1 MCVCVCEC
9 ECVCV
14 CVCGRACVRACVSAC
29 VRACLRACA
38 PACVRALNLRDLLE
52 VMPNDAVLPKLL
64 REDFAWGSDPS
75 HRPHK
80 PLPTPDSASFSAH
93 TVSRLGP
100 FTRSLH
106 PEKLHQSISVV
117 VQTTCLP
124 GSDWLAPKLGY
135 IRSRSLGMG
144 WEGALVVVWPP
155 EDVPERATK
164 SRLNSKRR
172 VHEFDFVCEVATST
186 CISRCCS
193 SAGIAAHRGV
203 NVGSLGHDSSVVVLL
218 GCRRR

>member
-1 MCVCVCEC
+1 MQCCRNCL
-9 ECVCV
+9 
-14 CVCGRACVRACVSAC
+14 GRISHGAAIPRI
-29 VRACLRACA
+29 A
-38 PACVRALNLRDLLE
+38 PTSPCPPRIALPSQHTQSINLGL
-52 VMPNDAVLPKLL
+52 
-64 REDFAWGSDPS
+64 
-75 HRPHK
+75 
-80 PLPTPDSASFSAH
+80 
-93 TVSRLGP
+93 

-144 WEGALVVVWPP
+144 SEGALVVVWPP
-155 EDVPERATK
+155 EVVLERATK
-164 SRLNSKRR
+164 SQLNSNRR
-172 VHEFDFVCEVATST
+172 VHEFDFVCDDQVATST

-203 NVGSLGHDSSVVVLL
+203 DVGSLGHDSSVVVLL